1 VRENSDLHL
10 MMQRDIMVIPHGR
23 EKASG
28 SVLRGGKPITFG
40 KKKELEKVRRKN
52 IFDGIAAA

>member
-1 VRENSDLHL
+1 MHL